1 MVVSVDPLQVDL
13 QQHRVG
19 GCAERVDGGRGSCT
33 LPAGHSGYHSA
44 PLLLQHVNRA
54 RIRYTYRWLDAGQE
68 ATVAA
73 ARAATRAA

>member
-13 QQHRVG
+13 QQHLVG
-19 GCAERVDGGRGSCT
+19 SCAEPVAGARGRCT
-33 LPAGHSGYHSA
+33 LAAGHSGYHSA
-44 PLLLQHVNRA
+44 PLLLQHLNRS
-54 RIRYTYRWLDAGQE
+54 RVRYTYRWLDAEQE